1 MTTLN
6 FTLEQENYLTQT
18 AKSLGMS
25 LENFIL
31 MMVNYKA
38 TPKADSKEKNTL
50 ANRLVLMDDLTAPVD
65 DNVWEVD

>member
-38 TPKADSKEKNTL
+38 TPKADNKEKNTL